1 MKDLHNKI
9 RTLEV
14 SLHQWNVRSDRDSLE
29 LLLHPAFIEVGYSG
43 TTYDFKRILESLLAE
58 GAEKSTQAIWSQG
71 FEFIDL
77 STSMVQVLYLSA
89 HEKNGVLSRHAKRT
103 SIWVKIYPAGKCSII
118 KLHRLLRSRK
128 YAHNKQLHSTIYAL
142 SFV

>member
-14 SLHQWNVRSDRDSLE
+14 SLHQRNVRSDRDSLE

-43 TTYDFKRILESLLAE
+43 TTYDFKCILESLLAE
-58 GAEKSTQAIWSQG
+58 GAEKSTPEIWSQE

-77 STSMVQVLYLSA
+77 SASIVQVLYLSA

-103 SIWVKIYPAGKCSII
+103 SIWVKDLPSWKMQYHQATPTVSFEK
-118 KLHRLLRSRK
+118 
-128 YAHNKQLHSTIYAL
+128 IYA
-142 SFV
+142 